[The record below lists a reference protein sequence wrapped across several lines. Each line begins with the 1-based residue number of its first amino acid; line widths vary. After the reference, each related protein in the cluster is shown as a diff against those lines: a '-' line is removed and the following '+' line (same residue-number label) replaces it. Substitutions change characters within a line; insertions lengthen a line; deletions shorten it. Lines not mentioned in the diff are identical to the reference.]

1 MNWQGAIWVVAV
13 LGCGVAVAQPA
24 SSGDD
29 WSERSKALARELW
42 SKVRSQAASTE
53 SAVRREAEKV
63 RRIPGVRALGASE
76 PLTWTDLAN
85 PHAER
90 VVLLIHGLDEPGD
103 IWDDLAPVLHEAGYA
118 VARFDYPDDQPIA
131 ASADLLGEWLSKM
144 NAAGVQRVDLVCHS
158 MGGLI
163 ARDALTRVKTP
174 RPAVERVIFLGT
186 PAGGSPW
193 ARLQAVAEARQ
204 GVMRAI
210 DKAEWRELLGF
221 LNDGRGEAA
230 DDLLP
235 GSAFLKDLDSRPWPP
250 VQATAIVANVF
261 SPDVV
266 ESRAMDLLKNDLGE
280 ERAASAAAQV
290 RQLAAMLGDGV
301 VPESSAAAPGVADVV
316 RITATHRGIIRDSIV
331 ERTARDL
338 LGQPSAPPPG
348 IEIVLDRLARPF
360 TPPPPL
366 Q

>member
-1 MNWQGAIWVVAV
+1 MTRTMWIAAV
-13 LGCGVAVAQPA
+13 LGCGAALAQPA
-24 SSGDD
+24 SYGDD

-63 RRIPGVRALGASE
+63 RRIPGIRTLSACDPITWSE
-76 PLTWTDLAN
+76 PARCRD
-85 PHAER
+85 R

-131 ASADLLGEWLSKM
+131 ASADLLGEWLTKM
-144 NAAGVQRVDLVCHS
+144 NAGGVQRMDMVCHS
-158 MGGLI
+158 MGGLV
-163 ARDALTRVKTP
+163 ARDALTRIAPP
-174 RPAVERVIFLGT
+174 RPVVERIIFLGT

-230 DDLLP
+230 ADLLP
-235 GSAFLKDLDSRPWPP
+235 GSAFLKNLDSRPWPKI
-250 VQATAIVANVF
+250 QATAIVANVF

-266 ESRAMDLLKNDLGE
+266 ESRAMDLLKNNLGE
-280 ERAASAAAQV
+280 DRAAHAAAQV
-290 RQLAAMLGDGV
+290 REFAAMLGDGV
-301 VPESSAAAPGVADVV
+301 VPESSAAAPGISDVV
-316 RITATHRGIIRDSIV
+316 RISATHRGIIRDSIV

-348 IEIVLDRLARPF
+348 IAIVLDRLARPF
-360 TPPPPL
+360 SPPPPP
-366 Q
+366 

>member
-1 MNWQGAIWVVAV
+1 MRWERTMWIAAV
-13 LGCGVAVAQPA
+13 LGCGVALARPA

-42 SKVRSQAASTE
+42 SKVRSQAAAAE

-63 RRIPGVRALGASE
+63 RRTPGIRTLSACDPVAWSDLGRCE
-76 PLTWTDLAN
+76 
-85 PHAER
+85 ER

-131 ASADLLGEWLSKM
+131 ASADVLGEWLAKM
-144 NAAGVQRVDLVCHS
+144 QAAGVQRVDMVCHS
-158 MGGLI
+158 MGGLV
-163 ARDALTRVKTP
+163 ARDALTRSASGP

-230 DDLLP
+230 ADLLP
-235 GSAFLKDLDSRPWPP
+235 GSAFLKDLDSRAWPAI
-250 VQATAIVANVF
+250 QATAIVGNIF
-261 SPDVV
+261 SPDVAQT
-266 ESRAMDLLKNDLGE
+266 RALDLLKANVSPD
-280 ERAASAAAQV
+280 RAARAAAKV
-290 RQLAAMLGDGV
+290 REFAAMLGDGV
-301 VPESSAAAPGVADVV
+301 VPESSAAAPGIADVV
-316 RITATHRGIIRDSIV
+316 RISATHRGIIRDSVV

-338 LGQPSAPPPG
+338 LGQPSQPPPG
-348 IEIVLDRLARPF
+348 IAIVLDRLALPF
-360 TPPPPL
+360 TPPPPP